1 MEEDFSNDYMKHL
14 REMEKEMLKID
25 LSRGSVMPMSVKDF
39 IELFG
44 EPTDEDLF
52 DITQAYIKQYHTHG
66 DEFIQI
72 LVDSYGKEWVRY
84 LLQYNESIEEY
95 ELCAILKEHLD
106 NGCNL

>member
-14 REMEKEMLKID
+14 REMEKEMLKIE
-25 LSRGSVMPMSVKDF
+25 LSRGGVMPMGVNDF

-44 EPTDEDLF
+44 EPTEIDLF
-52 DITQAYIKQYHTHG
+52 DITQAYIKQYHQHG
-66 DEFIQI
+66 DSFIEV

-84 LLQYNESIEEY
+84 LLSYNESVEEY

-106 NGCNL
+106 VTLKK